1 MQIWRTRQATGKQDK
16 KACRILINIRQ
27 VLSSAI
33 CHFCHTGVPI
43 KNPFCDFY
51 SCDFYS
57 CGFYCCD
64 FYCCDLSSA
73 WPISAIRSSASS
85 IPTERRRESGKTPA
99 LAFSSGVCPKW
110 VEDSGCTIRLLASPT
125 FADIEQMI
133 HKYYDTDNPEK
144 EQLRE
149 FAFLDSSRHP
159 EYPDDLAVF
168 LLHEDHKP
176 ERVWVRG
183 GHLSE
188 NEIHGTLLN
197 EPNAD
202 FGVHCGD
209 SIPIIPYKQEDESIV
224 CVSPPG
230 K

>member
-1 MQIWRTRQATGKQDK
+1 MIFIAAIFIAAVFIAAIFIAATCPAPGRYPQSGPPHLRYRPRD
-16 KACRILINIRQ
+16 AGNR
-27 VLSSAI
+27 
-33 CHFCHTGVPI
+33 
-43 KNPFCDFY
+43 
-51 SCDFYS
+51 
-57 CGFYCCD
+57 
-64 FYCCDLSSA
+64 
-73 WPISAIRSSASS
+73 
-85 IPTERRRESGKTPA
+85 EESGKTPA